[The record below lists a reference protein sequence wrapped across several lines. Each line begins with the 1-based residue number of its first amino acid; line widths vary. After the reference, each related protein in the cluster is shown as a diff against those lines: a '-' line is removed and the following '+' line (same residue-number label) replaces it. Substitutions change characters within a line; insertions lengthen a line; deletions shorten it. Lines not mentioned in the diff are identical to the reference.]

1 MNRLTYNNLFQIMQ
15 HGNFRDLNR
24 VSFIQKPTFAG
35 DQFTDES
42 LVGVLI
48 VNTGRQLFCNKPS

>member
-1 MNRLTYNNLFQIMQ
+1 MQ

-48 VNTGRQLFCNKPS
+48 VNSGRQLFCNKPN